1 MQRATTDRGASS
13 AKGPKVLVLG
23 GAGFVGR
30 HAVHALREAG
40 AVPIIGSRRA
50 SRGHVHAGDD
60 PLRRT
65 LRFEALGTP
74 ADWAPHLHGIDV
86 VLNCVGILRPVGR
99 ASYERIHLL
108 APAAL
113 AHACAERKL
122 RLIHVSALGLDVPVR
137 SGFLR
142 SKRAGEQALMA
153 SAADWY
159 IVRPALLEG
168 DAGFGAEW
176 IRRAAQWPLHM
187 VPSDAAGML
196 APLDARDLGAALARL
211 CIAPPAP
218 SSDPDSRIYELGGL
232 QLRTMAQHLAV
243 MRDPERI
250 APARKV
256 RIPAW
261 LARVASHIC
270 DLLHVTPFSFGHLEL
285 LRRDNLPMP
294 NRIVELLGRSP
305 RRVGNALHETDSAAV
320 VPAYPAESNS
330 LHRKPWW

>member
-1 MQRATTDRGASS
+1 MRCAPTDRDARIAGAL
-13 AKGPKVLVLG
+13 KVLVLG

-40 AVPIIGSRRA
+40 AVPIVGSRRA
-50 SRGHVHAGDD
+50 ARGHVQGADD

-74 ADWAPHLHGIDV
+74 ADWVAHLHDIDV

-99 ASYERIHLL
+99 ASYERIHHL

-113 AHACAERKL
+113 AHACADRRL
-122 RLIHVSALGLDVPVR
+122 RLIHVSALGLDAPVH

-159 IVRPALLEG
+159 LVRPSLLDG
-168 DAGFGAEW
+168 DAGFGSEW
-176 IRRAAQWPLHM
+176 IRRVARWPLHM

-196 APLDARDLGAALARL
+196 APLDARDLGEALARL
-211 CIAPPAP
+211 CMAPLPVVG
-218 SSDPDSRIYELGGL
+218 SDPGSRIYELGGL
-232 QLRTMAQHLAV
+232 HPCTMTQHLAAI
-243 MRDPERI
+243 RTRQRA
-250 APARKV
+250 APARAV

-261 LARVASHIC
+261 IARVASHAC

-285 LRRDNLPMP
+285 LRRDNVPAP

-305 RRVGNALHETDSAAV
+305 RTVAPMLQATGSAA
-320 VPAYPAESNS
+320 NS
-330 LHRKPWW
+330 CTHELPRVKARRAR